1 MSLPFTRRKGPA
13 EDLKGISERA
23 MRVRS
28 AEVAM
33 PTLTNPPRT
42 REQAR
47 AALARSRR
55 HRANGADG

>member
-1 MSLPFTRRKGPA
+1 MSLPFTRRKDPD
-13 EDLKGISERA
+13 DLKGISERA

-33 PTLTNPPRT
+33 PTLTNPLRT
-42 REQAR
+42 REEAR

-55 HRANGADG
+55 HRANGADA